1 MDETELYTLRWKGK
15 LIGPLSL
22 AMLQEKFLTGE
33 LSLAHE
39 IQVGEQWLTLRN
51 FLSTNPALV
60 TMSSAAPAEETQTFT
75 LRWRGKTMGP
85 YTWAEISEKLSTGE
99 LSLAHEIQIGEQWLP
114 LRSCASTDGRP
125 PQAPVESQTPA
136 PAAELPTYTVRWR
149 GQRLGPYSWAEIL
162 KKLHAGELSL
172 AHEIQDGENW
182 RSVRYMLNQQ
192 PQASVQT
199 KSTGMAAPVRTDK
212 PVPTANPHLFDKF
225 KSRFKF
231 GQPRPAVVQ
240 TTTPPASQSLPPPPP
255 QAQ

>member
-162 KKLHAGELSL
+162 KKLHAGEKFIGL
-172 AHEIQDGENW
+172 GEKTGG
-182 RSVRYMLNQQ
+182 LNRRGQFYQ
-192 PQASVQT
+192 HWNSDVPAYALDARHGFHKASIARLT
-199 KSTGMAAPVRTDK
+199 HREAAG
-212 PVPTANPHLFDKF
+212 N
-225 KSRFKF
+225 
-231 GQPRPAVVQ
+231 
-240 TTTPPASQSLPPPPP
+240 
-255 QAQ
+255 

>member
-39 IQVGEQWLTLRN
+39 IQVGEHWLTLRN
-51 FLSTNPALV
+51 FLSANPALV

-125 PQAPVESQTPA
+125 PQAPVDLHRALARPTAGPVFLGGDFKKTPRRRIEPGA
-136 PAAELPTYTVRWR
+136 RNPRWR
-149 GQRLGPYSWAEIL
+149 KLAIRAVHAESTAPSQRADKINRNGG
-162 KKLHAGELSL
+162 AGE
-172 AHEIQDGENW
+172 D
-182 RSVRYMLNQQ
+182 
-192 PQASVQT
+192 
-199 KSTGMAAPVRTDK
+199 
-212 PVPTANPHLFDKF
+212 
-225 KSRFKF
+225 
-231 GQPRPAVVQ
+231 
-240 TTTPPASQSLPPPPP
+240 
-255 QAQ
+255 